1 MKEFLVLRKI
11 ILFVCFTIICGLEDV
26 VAQNT
31 GLSSGTGFFISNKG
45 YIATCYHV
53 IEEANWKNGIFV
65 TALRG
70 DYNKKYLAQVI
81 ATDPINDIAIL
92 KISDFGQISIPYSI
106 SSNVNKVATSV
117 YTIGYPEISVMGIE
131 PKFTEG
137 KISATTGMMGDVT
150 TYQITCPIQ
159 AGNSGG
165 PLFNAKGEIIGI
177 ASSGL
182 NRKKID
188 VENVNYAIKSSLLIN
203 CITSSDADII
213 YNKTSLLIN
222 KPITEQVELVKKN
235 IVLILASASEP
246 SQKIS
251 STKEF
256 VCGDQMK
263 DYDGNYYN
271 TVKIGNQC
279 WMKENLRSIH
289 TSGGV
294 FVPLGS
300 YNTSKSKSAYR
311 YSTSNVS
318 KYGYAYNYAA
328 AVEVCPDGWH
338 LPSKYEFEKL
348 KKAIGYNLSLFSTFP
363 CRASIYGGDNGR
375 AIFASATIALAENFK
390 EVELNVKY
398 GLEFSYAL
406 TLDFDEDDI
415 TIDRYGTMVAH
426 SVRCLRD

>member
-1 MKEFLVLRKI
+1 MKVLIVLQKIFLFI
-11 ILFVCFTIICGLEDV
+11 CITIICSSNGLF
-26 VAQNT
+26 AQKA
-31 GLSSGTGFFISNKG
+31 GLSSGTGFFISNNG

-53 IEEANWKNGIFV
+53 IQDANWKDGIFV

-70 DYNKKYLAQVI
+70 DYNKEYPAQVV

-106 SSNVNKVATSV
+106 SSSVNKVASSV

-165 PLFNAKGEIIGI
+165 PLFNTKGEVIGI

-203 CITSSDADII
+203 CITSSDANII

-222 KPITEQVELVKKN
+222 KPITEQVELIKKS
-235 IVLILASASEP
+235 IVLILASSSE
-246 SQKIS
+246 SSEKVS
-251 STKEF
+251 STKAF
-256 VCGDQMK
+256 VCGDKIK
-263 DYDGNYYN
+263 DYDGNEYN
-271 TVKIGNQC
+271 TVKIGNHC
-279 WMKENLRSIH
+279 WMKENLRAVH
-289 TSGGV
+289 TSNGE
-294 FVPLGS
+294 FLPLGT
-300 YNTSKSKSAYR
+300 YNTKNSKMTYR
-311 YSTSNVS
+311 YGTSNVS

-328 AVEVCPDGWH
+328 AVDVCPVGWH
-338 LPSKYEFEKL
+338 LPSKYEFEEL
-348 KKAIGYNLSLFSTFP
+348 KKSIGYNLSRFSAFP
-363 CRASIYGGDNGR
+363 CRASIYGSNGC
-375 AIFASATIALAENFK
+375 ATFASATIAVAENFK
-390 EVELNVKY
+390 EVEMAVKY
-398 GLEFSYAL
+398 GLEYSYAL

-415 TIDRYGTMVAH
+415 RIDRYGTMVAH
-426 SVRCLRD
+426 SVRCVRD